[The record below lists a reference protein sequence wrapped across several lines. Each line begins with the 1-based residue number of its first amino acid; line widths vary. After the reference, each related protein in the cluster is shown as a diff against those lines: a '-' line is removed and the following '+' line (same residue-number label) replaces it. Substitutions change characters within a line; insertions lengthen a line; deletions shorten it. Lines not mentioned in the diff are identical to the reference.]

1 MADSTQRKRTQRTN
15 GESSGNQSTGSSSS
29 RRVKLPAGQ
38 VGNGM
43 SDELFREL
51 RLSDIDTEGVDEDG
65 NPNVSA
71 MVEQLLSRDFILGNA
86 SDAEIEEVRWLARNV
101 VDMLEAS
108 FPPEESVVQGSYRK
122 VLLRD
127 DSDGRRALD
136 DVDRQELQQ
145 TVLAFLMRI
154 TRSEDGW
161 QQDKVA
167 DSHDHRVVERRDSS
181 PSRTLFGG
189 R

>member
-1 MADSTQRKRTQRTN
+1 
-15 GESSGNQSTGSSSS
+15 
-29 RRVKLPAGQ
+29 
-38 VGNGM
+38 
-43 SDELFREL
+43 
-51 RLSDIDTEGVDEDG
+51 
-65 NPNVSA
+65 